1 MAATNKKSK
10 IFLAMEKSSQDP
22 LGQMDF
28 QYPLNCIFNIS
39 TIDPRTKKTVFVYD
53 RKISVQA
60 GALHD
65 GLQLHLATLTKTRD
79 SYRLSATATDN
90 NQIDFESIASRDAPN
105 QPTLGECSE
114 FFGGWRSSVE
124 NVWGGVT

>member
-1 MAATNKKSK
+1 
-10 IFLAMEKSSQDP
+10 MEKSSQDR
-22 LGQMDF
+22 LVQMDF

-90 NQIDFESIASRDAPN
+90 NQIDFKTIASI
-105 QPTLGECSE
+105 TLTSTGTIKETNS
-114 FFGGWRSSVE
+114 RHL
-124 NVWGGVT
+124 NTIILTIKD